1 MHLLL
6 TNDDGIEAQGLQ
18 SLAEYL
24 RSQPTVS
31 RVTIVAPVDGRSCC
45 GHTVNT
51 YAPIQIQN
59 VAPEQ
64 YAIDGWPADCVRIAI
79 VHLGLKPDWI
89 LSGVNHGGNLG
100 LDITMSGTCG
110 AAREGTWL
118 GYRAIALSQYR
129 SPRVQVSWS
138 TSAARAWSV
147 ASQVIAE
154 QFGSVG
160 QLESPFAPQK
170 WRSFAE
176 RTATMGQLS
185 TERSL
190 AGESDRKT
198 NDQTNTFKPT
208 GFWNVNLPS
217 IEDSAI
223 LPSPVECDPDPSP
236 HRFTWEETS
245 EGLLYRS
252 SYQDR
257 PRLPGHDIECCFQGS
272 PTVSFCK
279 V

>member
-1 MHLLL
+1 
-6 TNDDGIEAQGLQ
+6 
-18 SLAEYL
+18 
-24 RSQPTVS
+24 
-31 RVTIVAPVDGRSCC
+31 VDGRSCC

-51 YAPIQIQN
+51 YSPIQIQN

-138 TSAARAWSV
+138 TTAARAWSV

-160 QLESPFAPQK
+160 QLESPFAP
-170 WRSFAE
+170 RMSVTFAE
-176 RTATMGQLS
+176 RKATIGQLS

-236 HRFTWEETS
+236 HQFTWEETS

-257 PRLPGHDIECCFQGS
+257 PRLPGHDIEYCFQGS

>member
-18 SLAEYL
+18 SLAEFV

-31 RVTIVAPVDGRSCC
+31 RVTIVAPIDGRSCC

-51 YAPIQIQN
+51 YAPIRIQN

-100 LDITMSGTCG
+100 LDIMMSGTCG
-110 AAREGTWL
+110 AAREAAWL
-118 GYRAIALSQYR
+118 GYHAIALSQYR
-129 SPRVQVSWS
+129 SPRVQVSWPK
-138 TSAARAWSV
+138 SAARAWSV
-147 ASQVIAE
+147 ALQIIAE
-154 QFGSVG
+154 Q
-160 QLESPFAPQK
+160 QIAEKETSPHELDNSNSNQPI
-170 WRSFAE
+170 
-176 RTATMGQLS
+176 
-185 TERSL
+185 
-190 AGESDRKT
+190 
-198 NDQTNTFKPT
+198 

-217 IEDSAI
+217 LEDSTV
-223 LPSPVECDPDPSP
+223 LPKPIHCKPDPSA
-236 HRFTWEETS
+236 HRFVFEETG

-257 PRLPGHDIECCFQGS
+257 PRLPAYDIEYCFQGS
-272 PTVSFCK
+272 PTISFCQNGYTI
-279 V
+279 